1 VSLVKRLSLMIR
13 ALNENRLLTV
23 KQLNYEVERI
33 TGKKFDLYLATD
45 EEFLQAYL
53 QVVRNVEI

>member
-1 VSLVKRLSLMIR
+1 MIR